1 MLYSKQQSRPSIPS
15 VNANI
20 EEQMQDSLK
29 TQTSQS
35 QQQVI

>member
-20 EEQMQDSLK
+20 EEQMQ
-29 TQTSQS
+29 TQTSQP